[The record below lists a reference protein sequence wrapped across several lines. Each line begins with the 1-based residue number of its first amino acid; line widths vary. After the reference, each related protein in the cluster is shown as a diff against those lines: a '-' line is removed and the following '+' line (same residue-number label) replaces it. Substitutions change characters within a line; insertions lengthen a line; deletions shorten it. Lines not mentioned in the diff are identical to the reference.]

1 MPLIELITRQ
11 RKRRKKVTHCN
22 YSESRYNR
30 LLLCVSFN
38 WISIPSALLCGNK
51 KKVYQRHRQYA
62 NYLIA
67 VVLNTSLDSCAS
79 DQLNCCCSNRIAH
92 WHLFWLCFVP
102 SKGYGGGYPGQGA
115 PQGYP
120 GQAPQG
126 GYPGQAPPHGGYP
139 GQAPPQ
145 GGYPGYTPPGGHGG
159 YAPPPTSGKI
169 EAINKHLLHFSKS
182 KMKIQWILP
191 HQFVHSNRI
200 LAKKNVTHNL

>member
-1 MPLIELITRQ
+1 MEEKNVESDALQLLGIKFITIDCCCVVSHSIE
-11 RKRRKKVTHCN
+11 
-22 YSESRYNR
+22 
-30 LLLCVSFN
+30 
-38 WISIPSALLCGNK
+38 SAFQVFYYAEMK
-51 KKVYQRHRQYA
+51 KKTIDSHTYVQYA
-62 NYLIA
+62 NRLIA

-79 DQLNCCCSNRIAH
+79 DQLNCCCFNRIIH
-92 WHLFWLCFVP
+92 WHLFWFCFVLIP

-120 GQAPQG
+120 GQAAPG

-169 EAINKHLLHFSKS
+169 ETNRAFTEFS
-182 KMKIQWILP
+182 
-191 HQFVHSNRI
+191 
-200 LAKKNVTHNL
+200 